1 MVNGDETFVPGA
13 AARAAERRLVLSY
26 APETARAG
34 VAALLDLDDTLAAVI
49 RQMREPMIA
58 QMRLT
63 WWHDALS
70 KLDTAAPPAQP
81 VLVALAAAVLPH
93 GVTGAELATL
103 VEGWEA
109 LIEGEPADPGVRSAY
124 AAGRGERLF
133 ALAARLCGGAGSETL
148 AAAGHGWAL
157 ADLSRS
163 VSDAAAG
170 EAAAREAGEALS
182 RALAGRWPRHLRAS
196 GAMAHQAAMDLK
208 ADRDLP
214 LPGATPG
221 RIARLGW
228 HRLTG
233 R

>member
-1 MVNGDETFVPGA
+1 MVNGDETLAPGA
-13 AARAAERRLVLSY
+13 SARAAERRLILSY
-26 APETARAG
+26 APESARSG

-70 KLDTAAPPAQP
+70 KLDTAPPPAQP
-81 VLVALAAAVLPH
+81 VLTALAADVLRH
-93 GVTGAELATL
+93 GVPGGDLALL

-109 LIEGEPADPGVRSAY
+109 LVEGEPGDPAVRAAH

-133 ALAARLCGGAGSETL
+133 NLAAELCGGGAAMVGPAGR
-148 AAAGHGWAL
+148 GWAL

-163 VSDAAAG
+163 LGDPAAGQAAAS
-170 EAAAREAGEALS
+170 EAVEVLAPALTAG
-182 RALAGRWPRHLRAS
+182 WPRRLRVL
-196 GAMAHQAAMDLK
+196 GALGHQAAMDLK
-208 ADRDLP
+208 ADRALP
-214 LPGATPG
+214 PPAATPG
-221 RIARLGW
+221 RIARFGW

>member
-1 MVNGDETFVPGA
+1 MVNGDESFVPGA
-13 AARAAERRLVLSY
+13 AARVAERRLILSY

-49 RQMREPMIA
+49 RQMREPMIG

-109 LIEGEPADPGVRSAY
+109 LIEGEPGDPAVRATH

-133 ALAARLCGGAGSETL
+133 QLAARLCGGA
-148 AAAGHGWAL
+148 AAMVAPAGRGWAL

-163 VSDAAAG
+163 VSDAAAS
-170 EAAAREAGEALS
+170 EASAQEAGG
-182 RALAGRWPRHLRAS
+182 ALAIGVGARWPRRLRVL
-196 GAMAHQAAMDLK
+196 GALAHQAAMDLR
-208 ADRDLP
+208 ADRTLP
-214 LPGATPG
+214 LPAATPG

>member
-1 MVNGDETFVPGA
+1 MVNGDETLAAGA

-26 APETARAG
+26 APESARAA
-34 VAALLDLDDTLAAVI
+34 VAALLDLDDTLADVL
-49 RQMREPMIA
+49 RHMREPMIA

-70 KLDTAAPPAQP
+70 KLDGAPPPAQP
-81 VLVALAAAVLPH
+81 VLTALAASVLPA
-93 GVTGAELATL
+93 GVAGAELALL

-109 LIEGEPADPGVRSAY
+109 LIEGEPGDPAVQ
-124 AAGRGERLF
+124 AAHAALRGERLF
-133 ALAARLCGGAGSETL
+133 AIAARCCGTPFAAVAPAGR
-148 AAAGHGWAL
+148 GWAL

-170 EAAAREAGEALS
+170 QAAAAAARG
-182 RALAGRWPRHLRAS
+182 ALAAAFAVPWPRRLRVL
-196 GAMAHQAAMDLK
+196 GALARQAAMDLA
-208 ADRDLP
+208 ADPALP
-214 LPGATPG
+214 LPAATPG
-221 RIARLGW
+221 RIARLAW

>member
-13 AARAAERRLVLSY
+13 EARAAERRLILSY
-26 APETARAG
+26 APQAARAG
-34 VAALLDLDDTLAAVI
+34 VAALLELDDTLAAVI

-70 KLDTAAPPAQP
+70 RLDQAPPPAQP
-81 VLVALAAAVLPH
+81 ALTALAANVLPQ
-93 GVTGAELATL
+93 GVVGADLATL

-109 LIEGEPADPGVRSAY
+109 LIEGEPADPAVRAAY

-133 ALAARLCGGAGSETL
+133 ALAAHLCGGDAATVAPAGR
-148 AAAGHGWAL
+148 GWAL

-163 VSDAAAG
+163 VTDAAAG
-170 EAAAREAGEALS
+170 GAAAREAGD
-182 RALAGRWPRHLRAS
+182 ALAAALGSPWPRRLRVL
-196 GAMAHQAAMDLK
+196 GALARQAKMDLS